1 MPYSTTDPPT
11 WPGPGYDQRGRY
23 QQTRHMPARGIQ
35 QGGELRR
42 HPGGSPPRRR
52 RPIVIAIVALSSL
65 LLVTTVG
72 LLAVRL
78 HNAGFSGASTATDTL
93 SPDLA
98 SYMAKQGGD
107 MGAAVYDVTHDRT
120 YSYNADKT
128 YILASSTKVYL
139 MLADLDSI
147 ESRGQPPSNNDV
159 QLLTAMIEHSDN
171 GAAQAI
177 YQQLGYDKGMQRYMA
192 KVGIT
197 DYVPCADGWG
207 CAQASA
213 GDMVRALRL
222 LDKGQVLT
230 ASDRQLA
237 LSLMHEVE
245 ADQRMG
251 VGETAPS
258 GATYYM
264 KDGWLNYPDPS
275 VWSLN
280 TSGIVVAGKET
291 YIISVYA
298 QNQPGEDWS
307 KVDHV
312 CALVANA
319 LALHAG
325 AS

>member
-23 QQTRHMPARGIQ
+23 QQTRRVPTGRIQ
-35 QGGELRR
+35 QGRAPR
-42 HPGGSPPRRR
+42 WRSGGAPRRR
-52 RPIVIAIVALSSL
+52 RRPLVIAILALGSM
-65 LLVTTVG
+65 LLVTTIG
-72 LLAVRL
+72 FIAIRL
-78 HNAGFSGASTATDTL
+78 HTTSFQGGSAGPDTL
-93 SPDLA
+93 SPELA
-98 SYMAKQGGD
+98 SYVAAQGGD
-107 MGAAVYDVTHDRT
+107 MGAAVYDVTHDR
-120 YSYNADKT
+120 SYGSNADKT

-139 MLADLDSI
+139 MLADLDRI
-147 ESRGQPPSNNDV
+147 EARGQQPSNTDV

-171 GAAQAI
+171 DAAQTI
-177 YQQLGYDKGMQRYMA
+177 YQQIGYDRGMQRYMP
-192 KVGIT
+192 KLGIT

-213 GDMVRALRL
+213 GDMVRALTL
-222 LDKGQVLT
+222 LQKGQILI

-237 LSLMHEVE
+237 LGLMNQVE

-275 VWSLN
+275 VWNLN
-280 TSGIVVAGKET
+280 TSGIVVVGKET

-307 KVDHV
+307 RVDHV
-312 CALVANA
+312 CALVAKA
-319 LALHAG
+319 LA
-325 AS
+325 

>member
-23 QQTRHMPARGIQ
+23 QQ
-35 QGGELRR
+35 LRR
-42 HPGGSPPRRR
+42 APTRRIQEGRAPRRQPDGPPPRGR
-52 RPIVIAIVALSSL
+52 RPIVIAVGALSSL
-65 LLVTTVG
+65 LLVTIVG
-72 LLAVRL
+72 LLALRL
-78 HNAGFSGASTATDTL
+78 HNTGFHGASTGIDTL
-93 SPDLA
+93 SPNLA
-98 SYMAKQGGD
+98 SYMAQQGGN

-120 YSYNADKT
+120 YSYDADKT

-147 ESRGQPPSNNDV
+147 ESRGQPPSTTDV

-171 GAAQAI
+171 DAAQAI
-177 YQQLGYDKGMQRYMA
+177 YQQMGYDTGMQRYM
-192 KVGIT
+192 KKLGIT

-213 GDMVRALRL
+213 GDMVHALTL
-222 LDKGQVLT
+222 LDEGRVLT

-237 LSLMHEVE
+237 LRLMHEVE
-245 ADQRMG
+245 ANQRMG

-258 GATYYM
+258 GAQVYM

-275 VWSLN
+275 VWNLN
-280 TSGIVVAGKET
+280 TAGIVVAGNET

-298 QNQPGEDWS
+298 QNQPGEDWT

-312 CALVANA
+312 CALAA
-319 LALHAG
+319 QTLG
-325 AS
+325 